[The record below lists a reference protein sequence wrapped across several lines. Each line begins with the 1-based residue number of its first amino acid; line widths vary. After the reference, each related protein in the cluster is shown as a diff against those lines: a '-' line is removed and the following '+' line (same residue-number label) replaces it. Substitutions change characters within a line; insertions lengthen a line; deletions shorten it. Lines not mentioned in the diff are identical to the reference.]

1 MAAPKSGL
9 LKQHL
14 SHEQV
19 INWSGF
25 EIRNQGVLP
34 PLRKGYYYT
43 VAGQAIAGDAPKSF
57 IRAYTYGTANRSN
70 PRKWPEYIAKVGHK
84 WYPNESITEHLLTR
98 IGQLLDLQMAESY
111 LVSAHG
117 QIRFLSRYFLERNQ
131 NLVHGAEI
139 FADYLKDEQFV
150 EEVEQ
155 EGATQDMFTFQFIKD
170 AIQEQ
175 FPDQARPILMGYT
188 RMLAFDAIVGNND
201 RHHYNWGVVV
211 HGHRRH
217 EPYFSPIY
225 DSARA
230 LFWNNEES
238 KLEDIKKD
246 LDSQR
251 LPAFIARYVK
261 NSRPKTGWDGVNRP
275 DHFALIQK
283 IYQNYPDLRSV
294 MSGLCHEQLLQHI
307 RETLNGEFGPL
318 MSALRREIILLCLK
332 RRLYLFKKAIGAD
345 S

>member
-1 MAAPKSGL
+1 MVAPKSGL
-9 LKQHL
+9 LRQYL

-25 EIRNQGVLP
+25 EIRTQGVLP

-43 VAGQAIAGDAPKSF
+43 VAGQAIAGDAPKNF

-175 FPDQARPILMGYT
+175 FPDQARSILKGYT
-188 RMLAFDAIVGNND
+188 QMLAFDAIVGNND

-238 KLEDIKKD
+238 KLEDMKKNP
-246 LDSQR
+246 DSQR

-294 MSGLCHEQLLQHI
+294 MSDLCHEQLLQRI

-318 MSALRREIILLCLK
+318 MSALRREMILLCLK